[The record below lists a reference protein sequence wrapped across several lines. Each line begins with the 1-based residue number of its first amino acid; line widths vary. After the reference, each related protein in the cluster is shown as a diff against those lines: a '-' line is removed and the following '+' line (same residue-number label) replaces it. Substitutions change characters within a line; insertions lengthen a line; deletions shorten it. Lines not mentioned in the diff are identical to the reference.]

1 MNRIVLSICFTVWIT
16 PPIGAAEPAARD
28 DAFAKTVTPFLQQH
42 CAKCH
47 DAKKQSGDFRLD
59 DISAQ
64 PGKDTERWQSI
75 QTQLR
80 DGLMPPPKEARPTDS
95 EARKVVAWIAERNG
109 GRSAKLPNQ
118 GNLIP
123 HELIFGKPAEQ
134 VGVAPSRLWRLSP
147 DGYMGFAGLFGRGRA
162 PNGVV
167 QPFTVVPERGIKD
180 FAELYTVDE
189 PSAEIM
195 LRNAEV
201 IVNAQ
206 TGHSKIAV
214 KNVANPDSLVKEF
227 AALMKPG
234 PAPTKTQLEAAIQ
247 LQFRMAIGRAAG
259 SDEVQRLIG
268 LYEKCAKTGDNAGA
282 VRTMLQA
289 VLLRTDA
296 IFRSEMGRGPGRQM
310 LTPQELAL
318 AVSLAL
324 SDRREAG
331 IFTAA
336 AKGELS
342 TKEQVA
348 MQIERIYADPKF
360 DKTRILKFFR
370 EYFEYGN
377 ATEVFKDKP
386 KSFAHEPAQYVK
398 DTDRLILA
406 ILDADKD
413 VFRELL
419 TTEKAFVN
427 YSTAKNKKTGM
438 NDPKPGVV
446 IPPKRESKTSEL
458 TPVPAVE
465 YVYGIAEWTPEQ
477 PVTLPASTRIG
488 ILMQPSWLAAWSTN
502 FDNDPVR
509 RGRWIRERLLGGT
522 VPDLPIGVAAQVPD
536 DPHRT
541 FRDRLTVTRA
551 ASCWKCHKQMDEL
564 GLPFEQFD
572 HYGRFRKTE
581 EVLDVEATEKNV
593 DKKGKSLGKITKQVE
608 LNTTG
613 TIANSGDANL
623 DGSVKDPREMIRKIA
638 ESALARQVFIRH
650 VFRFYFGRNETL
662 SDARTLQDA
671 DKAYLESGGSFKAL
685 LVSLLTS
692 DSFLYRTST
701 PTGETK

>member
-1 MNRIVLSICFTVWIT
+1 MRRILFSLLFIAFTA
-16 PPIGAAEPAARD
+16 PLMRAADPDAAE
-28 DAFAKTVTPFLQQH
+28 VTTFLKQH

-47 DAKKQSGDFRLD
+47 DAKKQLGDFRLD
-59 DISAQ
+59 DLSAV
-64 PGKDTERWQSI
+64 PGKDVERWQSI
-75 QTQLR
+75 QTQIR
-80 DGLMPPPKEARPTDS
+80 DGLMPPPKEARPNDAES
-95 EARKVVAWIAERNG
+95 RKVVAWIAERYG
-109 GRSAKLPNQ
+109 GRAAGLPNQ

-123 HELIFGKPAEQ
+123 HELLFGKPAGEGEPPAGR
-134 VGVAPSRLWRLSP
+134 VWRLSP
-147 DGYMGFAGLFGRGRA
+147 DSYMGFAGQFGRGRA
-162 PNGVV
+162 PNGVI
-167 QPFTVVPERGIKD
+167 QPFTVVSERGIKD
-180 FAELYTVDE
+180 FAELYSVDE
-189 PSAEIM
+189 PSAEI
-195 LRNAEV
+195 LVRNAET

-214 KNVANPDSLVKEF
+214 KNVPNSDALVKEF
-227 AALMKPG
+227 AALMKPE
-234 PAPTKTQLEAAIQ
+234 PSPTKSQLEAAIQ
-247 LQFRMAIGRAAG
+247 IQFRMAIGRAAG
-259 SDEVQRLIG
+259 ADEVERLLG
-268 LYEKCAKTGDNAGA
+268 LYEKCAKTGDTAGA

-296 IFRSEMGRGPGRQM
+296 IFRSEMGHGSGRRM
-310 LTPQELAL
+310 LAPQELAH

-324 SDRREAG
+324 CDRREPG
-331 IFTAA
+331 IFAAA
-336 AKGELS
+336 AKGELA

-348 MQIERIYADPKF
+348 AQIERMYADPKF

-386 KSFAHEPAQYVK
+386 KDFAHEPAQYVK
-398 DTDRLILA
+398 DTDRLILS
-406 ILDADKD
+406 IIDADKE

-438 NDPKPGVV
+438 NDPKPGVG
-446 IPPKRESKTSEL
+446 ILPKRDSKSGVT

-465 YVYGIAEWTPEQ
+465 YVYGVEEWTHEQ
-477 PVTLPASTRIG
+477 PVTLPANTRIG

-509 RGRWIRERLLGGT
+509 RGRWVRERLLGGT

-551 ASCWKCHKQMDEL
+551 ANCWKCHKQMDEL

-581 EVLDVEATEKNV
+581 EVVDVEATEKNV
-593 DKKGKSLGKITKQVE
+593 DKKGKNLGKVTKQVA
-608 LNTTG
+608 LNTAG
-613 TIANSGDANL
+613 IIANSGDTKL
-623 DGSVKDPREMIRKIA
+623 DGPVKDPREMIRQIA
-638 ESALARQVFIRH
+638 ASDLARQIFIRH

-662 SDARTLQDA
+662 SDARTLQEA
-671 DKAYLESGGSFKAL
+671 DKAYLESGGSFKAM

-692 DSFLYRTST
+692 DSFLYRTNK